1 MNSKYFGGKIFNLKN
16 VISIKDFE
24 KKDIDYILK
33 SASKMEAIA
42 KGEEC
47 SNELMGKILGMMFYE
62 PSTRTRLSFETSMKR
77 LGGNC
82 IGFAGIDSSS
92 VSKGENVADTSKML
106 ESYSDAIILRHP
118 LEGVARFVSD
128 IVDVPVINAGDG
140 AGQHPTQTLLDLYT
154 MKKEFGTLKD
164 LKVALVGD
172 LKYGRTVH
180 SLSYALAL
188 LGIEMS
194 FVSPKE
200 LKMPDE
206 ISRDLEKNNKSF
218 HETEDIHEVLDDV
231 DILYVTRIQKERFP
245 DVEEYSKI
253 KGAYL
258 INKDLIDGKDLIVM
272 HPLPRIDEISH
283 DIDNTKYNLYFKQAF
298 NGVPVRMAILNT
310 LIKNKFK

>member
-1 MNSKYFGGKIFNLKN
+1 
-16 VISIKDFE
+16 
-24 KKDIDYILK
+24 
-33 SASKMEAIA
+33 MEAIA